1 MEENNT
7 EIICENRINLFLTI
21 NQELPMKVETV
32 IKVLK
37 RYAKGLNV
45 MACDCKTEDE
55 KADKQHYQFDKQV
68 FEEAIRL
75 IESRK
80 E

>member
-1 MEENNT
+1 MG
-7 EIICENRINLFLTI
+7 
-21 NQELPMKVETV
+21 
-32 IKVLK
+32 
-37 RYAKGLNV
+37 Y
-45 MACDCKTEDE
+45 DCKTEEE
-55 KADKQHYQFDKQV
+55 KIDKQHYQFDKRV

>member
-1 MEENNT
+1 
-7 EIICENRINLFLTI
+7 
-21 NQELPMKVETV
+21 MKIETV

-45 MACDCKTEDE
+45 MACDCKTEEE
-55 KADKQHYQFDKQV
+55 KIDKQHYQFDKQV

>member
-1 MEENNT
+1 
-7 EIICENRINLFLTI
+7 
-21 NQELPMKVETV
+21 MKQETV
-32 IKVLK
+32 VKVLK
-37 RYAKGLNV
+37 RYVKSLNV
-45 MACDCKTEDE
+45 MACDCRTEEE
-55 KADKQHYQFDKQV
+55 KIDKQHYQFDKQV

>member
-1 MEENNT
+1 MEKM
-7 EIICENRINLFLTI
+7 
-21 NQELPMKVETV
+21 PMKKETV

-37 RYAKGLNV
+37 RYAKSLNV
-45 MACDCKTEDE
+45 MACDCKAEGE
-55 KADKQHYQFDKQV
+55 KVDRQHYQFDKQV

-75 IESRK
+75 IENRK

>member
-1 MEENNT
+1 MLGN
-7 EIICENRINLFLTI
+7 IPLLIK
-21 NQELPMKVETV
+21 ELPMKAETV

-37 RYAKGLNV
+37 RYAKSLNV
-45 MACDCKTEDE
+45 MACDCKAEDE
-55 KADKQHYQFDKQV
+55 KVDRQHYQFDKQV

-75 IESRK
+75 IENRK

>member
-1 MEENNT
+1 
-7 EIICENRINLFLTI
+7 
-21 NQELPMKVETV
+21 MKTETV
-32 IKVLK
+32 IKILQ
-37 RYAKGLNV
+37 RYAKSLNV
-45 MACDCKTEDE
+45 MACDCKAEDE
-55 KADKQHYQFDKQV
+55 QIDKQHYQFDKQV

>member
-1 MEENNT
+1 
-7 EIICENRINLFLTI
+7 
-21 NQELPMKVETV
+21 MKVETV

-37 RYAKGLNV
+37 RYAKSLNV

-55 KADKQHYQFDKQV
+55 KVDKEHYQFDKRV

>member
-1 MEENNT
+1 
-7 EIICENRINLFLTI
+7 
-21 NQELPMKVETV
+21 MKIETV

-55 KADKQHYQFDKQV
+55 KADKQHYQFPCIHRIPCLS
-68 FEEAIRL
+68 ER
-75 IESRK
+75 
-80 E
+80 

>member
-1 MEENNT
+1 
-7 EIICENRINLFLTI
+7 
-21 NQELPMKVETV
+21 MKAETLIV
-32 IKVLK
+32 
-37 RYAKGLNV
+37 
-45 MACDCKTEDE
+45 
-55 KADKQHYQFDKQV
+55 DKEHYQFDKQV

>member
-1 MEENNT
+1 MT
-7 EIICENRINLFLTI
+7 VWINKKRDMTVLDA
-21 NQELPMKVETV
+21 KVETI

-37 RYAKGLNV
+37 RYAKSFNL
-45 MACDCKTEDE
+45 MACDCKTEE
-55 KADKQHYQFDKQV
+55 EEIDKEHYQFYKDV

>member
-1 MEENNT
+1 
-7 EIICENRINLFLTI
+7 
-21 NQELPMKVETV
+21 MKTETV

-37 RYAKGLNV
+37 RYAKSLNV
-45 MACDCKTEDE
+45 MACDCKTEEE
-55 KADKQHYQFDKQV
+55 KIDRQHYQFDKQV